1 MLNRK
6 THAISPF
13 SILIKPWVIR
23 FWIRARIYIYT
34 CTILSNL
41 HFLTMNGFVTSRY
54 PRHRDTTSEII
65 KSFEEIEKI
74 PFTKRNPNSFLNSF
88 LRIDLE
94 RDHVLRVTRHR
105 CKDNS
110 KIRGY
115 RIFVEKKL
123 RKSNRNETI
132 ESSEGSAATAYL

>member
-1 MLNRK
+1 
-6 THAISPF
+6 
-13 SILIKPWVIR
+13 
-23 FWIRARIYIYT
+23 
-34 CTILSNL
+34 
-41 HFLTMNGFVTSRY
+41 MNGFVTSRY

-94 RDHVLRVTRHR
+94 RDHVLRVTRHY

>member
-1 MLNRK
+1 
-6 THAISPF
+6 
-13 SILIKPWVIR
+13 
-23 FWIRARIYIYT
+23 
-34 CTILSNL
+34 
-41 HFLTMNGFVTSRY
+41 MNGFVTSRY
-54 PRHRDTTSEII
+54 PRHRDMNVNVVNVGDNKVVRGDRKDSIHE
-65 KSFEEIEKI
+65 
-74 PFTKRNPNSFLNSF
+74 TKPNSFLNSF